1 MAQAQPLTGMT
12 AQQLHDLIVN
22 TVNTAVGNLTL
33 PPGPQGQQG
42 PAGNDGQDGR
52 DGIDG
57 RDGTNAAGGSGGPP
71 RWNPGELGF
80 FDPNYDGKSVS
91 TGSAIEH
98 AGKETYFRDVHLFID
113 RAKDIAAIKEAK
125 TVREN
130 LWMSLRGT
138 ALEWWTAEMS
148 PAEKRLT
155 ILGDSVDEW
164 STLLIARFKEPSNVA
179 IDAVLRERY
188 SLRDANSKR
197 EPREYAQKILRSA
210 KDAGMSIVKTQLDI
224 VYNGIDLELRRDIKK
239 PGADATVNSFL
250 KELDECKHEW
260 WAYASRHGKN
270 AGAAGSQASR
280 QQNRAADNRG
290 NYNQFPRQQG
300 PGYGQQSYGQQSYG
314 RQPFQPYYQP
324 YYQSS
329 SSRQFNSPN
338 AYSNNQPQ
346 QYGQSSNAPRQGLP
360 APRQPLQITAPST
373 SDSTTRSQSSTAP
386 RNQGFPRSQGSGFQ
400 RGRQTSWQPRNAGGF
415 RQKAYHASTEEDGEE
430 NTHSQDDGNDDEESY
445 HNDHDESSHGD
456 FGNDNLEQD
465 SFEQPENYFTAAE
478 ALPAIH
484 ACRGCDQSF
493 QSRNA
498 LFRHLKEAW
507 QSPEAHV
514 CIPEAQ
520 VVTTEAQSGTPK
532 VIESSSKASAT
543 PGYAFRGYHYARAQ
557 LKSSPDAA
565 EAMPGCLDTGAGI
578 TLLDRLQRTKHFP
591 DSEISKMSSPIRVRG
606 LGNTMHTTDEFVTVT
621 TYSEGELPDGSR
633 AVAKMTMEAH
643 LVDDL
648 KANMLIG
655 NDVLTAQKIKL
666 DPGSGMMTIGSC
678 QNLTAKIDVIT
689 KDNSRFKRTIRSQ
702 GTVVIPAMS
711 TVSVPVTYRGTIP
724 EDRDFLFEPQCKQDL
739 GHDGGVYAHVVDSSL
754 SFVQLSNTTDH
765 PTQITRRTRLGSVVE
780 FGQEG
785 GCYLAE
791 PEAAPLAAGGWMS
804 RKPKQ
809 SWKSRIA
816 KALMTVAATAA
827 TAATVYTASGSSA
840 SDKNAS
846 PTTVDPSL
854 EHVLPNG
861 ITVYGSQEEASQI
874 AAVAQEFPEI
884 WTDRGTTVDIPENE
898 WMPIHLK
905 PDAVPKPS
913 RVYPV
918 GKKDRDIIDET
929 FNEMHE
935 HGKLEWVTQPTKFSY
950 PCFVVWRDTPA
961 GRKGRVVI
969 DIRGLNK
976 IAETD
981 SYPMPLQSDLISAI
995 AGYRYITIVDAR
1007 GYFHQFLVKITDR
1020 DKLTIVSHR
1029 GQERSNVALMGYKGS
1044 PPYVQRQTDKM
1055 LRPFKDFTKAYV
1067 DDIIIFSHTLQEHLT
1082 HLRKVFS
1089 LFQEKRVSLSPR
1101 KSYLGYP
1108 SVNLLGQHVDSLGMA
1123 TSADKICAIKAIDF
1137 PRSLRDL
1144 EIYLGLTGWLR
1155 SSIHRYAQIVKPL
1168 QERKTKLTREL
1179 PTKDGSQAKG
1189 PARKQQSAKMH
1200 VNDPTEEEIQAYQQ
1214 LQAAFDSP
1222 IFLAHYDRIRRLYI
1236 DIDSS
1241 KSWGFAAMVY
1251 HVKGDPDIEKSAI
1264 PRTSVQPI
1272 MFLSKLLN
1280 EAEKGYWPTELEV
1293 AGIVWVVKKLRHMIE
1308 SSSVPPVI
1316 IYTDHSAAV
1325 PISRQTTLT
1334 TSSTD
1339 KLNLRLVRASQYL
1352 SGFELSIRHKAGK
1365 SNVVPDA
1372 LSRLPGNSDK
1382 GKSQEQS
1389 QEGILDVLYGH
1400 AVKKS
1405 DMSEEADAEIV
1416 YHITLVEMSDDFK
1429 SRLRKAYKEDDQWKR
1444 ILEMLSRN
1452 DTPGDPPAEIEK
1464 PGLRFKLRNDL
1475 IYYVSGDGRER
1486 LCIPQAMEKD
1496 VFHMA
1501 HDLSNHG
1508 GFHRS
1513 YDRLSSSVY
1522 IRQLSRRLR
1531 SYIMHCPD
1539 CQVFQTARH
1548 SPYGSLNPIVTPA
1561 IPFHTL
1567 AMDFVVELP
1576 EIDGHDV
1583 LLTMTD
1589 KFTKKVLLISGRNT
1603 WNAADWANV
1612 VIVALLER
1620 DWGIPRSFISDRDS
1634 KFMSAFWKAIFGKL
1648 QVSFLTSTAYHPQ
1661 TDGQSERTNQTV
1673 EIALRYYV
1681 SRDINWRQALPFISA
1696 ILNNSTN
1703 TATGFSPNELT
1714 YGFRV
1719 NDNVNLLEDLP
1730 PQDFEK
1736 LRLLKREAADEAISF
1751 ANAMSKHRYDGKH
1764 TPLSVKPGD
1773 KVYLR
1778 LHHGYKIA
1786 GEGNH
1791 KLHQQRAGPFEV
1803 LRKVGNLA
1811 YELKLSPIMKIHPVV
1826 SIAQLEP
1833 APPGEDPYHRPRP
1846 TEPPAVTDADRPPGS
1861 YELEKLLE
1869 RRINA
1874 RTGKPE
1880 YLVKWKDYGSHHNA
1894 WYKLED
1900 LDFAKDLID
1909 DYERKHNP
1917 SQQIPTKPSQQL
1929 LPPEQLSKLPE
1940 PPPQKK
1946 RLGRPRKL
1954 MPAQLPNPPPDQQL
1968 PKKTVGRPRKD
1979 PSSKPPP
1986 RLPDPLKQILPSQNQ
2001 SQELVLRRSGRTGS

>member
-1 MAQAQPLTGMT
+1 MT

-33 PPGPQGQQG
+33 PPGPQG

-52 DGIDG
+52 DGING

-155 ILGDSVDEW
+155 ILGDGVDEW

-188 SLRDANSKR
+188 SLRDAIARR

-270 AGAAGSQASR
+270 AGTAGSQASR
-280 QQNRAADNRG
+280 QQNRAADRG
-290 NYNQFPRQQG
+290 NYNQFSRQQG

-346 QYGQSSNAPRQGLP
+346 QYDRSSNVPPRQSLP

-386 RNQGFPRSQGSGFQ
+386 RNQGFQRGQGSGFQ
-400 RGRQTSWQPRNAGGF
+400 RGRQPRNYGGF

-430 NTHSQDDGNDDEESY
+430 NTHPQDDGNDEESY
-445 HNDHDESSHGD
+445 HNEHDGSSYD
-456 FGNDNLEQD
+456 DPGNETSEQD
-465 SFEQPENYFTAAE
+465 SFEHPETYFTAAE

-484 ACRGCDQSF
+484 TCRECKQSF

-498 LFRHLKEAW
+498 LFRHLKDAW
-507 QSPEAHV
+507 QSQEVHAAT
-514 CIPEAQ
+514 EAQ
-520 VVTTEAQSGTPK
+520 VVNTEAQSETQ
-532 VIESSSKASAT
+532 VIESTSKASAT
-543 PGYAFRGYHYARAQ
+543 PGYAFRGYHYARTR
-557 LKSSPDAA
+557 LKSSPDAK
-565 EAMPGCLDTGAGI
+565 EAMPGCVDTGAGI

-621 TYSEGELPDGSR
+621 TYSEGELPDGSK
-633 AVAKMTMEAH
+633 AVAKMVMEAH

-666 DPGSGMMTIGSC
+666 DPGNGTMTIGSC
-678 QNLTAKIDVIT
+678 QNLSTKIEVIT
-689 KDNSRFKRTIRSQ
+689 KDNPGFKRTVRSK

-754 SFVQLSNTTDH
+754 SFVQLSNATNR
-765 PTQITRRTRLGSVVE
+765 PAQITRRTRLGSVIE
-780 FGQEG
+780 FGEE

-791 PEAAPLAAGGWMS
+791 PEAAPLAAGGWIS
-804 RKPKQ
+804 RRPKQ

-827 TAATVYTASGSSA
+827 TAYTASASSSSEVPA
-840 SDKNAS
+840 SNSAAPAIS
-846 PTTVDPSL
+846 APTATSVNPLL
-854 EHVLPNG
+854 EHILPNG

-874 AAVAQEFPEI
+874 ASVAQEFPEI

-905 PDAVPKPS
+905 PDAVSKPS

-950 PCFVVWRDTPA
+950 PCFVVWRDTPT

-1007 GYFHQFLVKITDR
+1007 GYFHQFLVKVLDR

-1055 LRPFKDFTKAYV
+1055 LRPFQDFAKAYV
-1067 DDIIIFSHTLQEHLT
+1067 DDIIIFSHTLQEHLI
-1082 HLRKVFS
+1082 HLRKIFS
-1089 LFQEKRVSLSPR
+1089 LFQEKRVSLSPK

-1123 TSADKICAIKAIDF
+1123 TSADKIRAIKALNF

-1179 PTKDGSQAKG
+1179 PTKDGSQPKG
-1189 PARKQQSAKMH
+1189 PARKHQSAKMH
-1200 VNDPTEEEIQAYQQ
+1200 VDNPTQEEIQAYRQ

-1222 IFLAHYDRIRRLYI
+1222 IFLAHYDRTRRLYI

-1251 HVKGDPDIEKSAI
+1251 HVKGDPENCEKSAI

-1272 MFLSKLLN
+1272 LFLSKLLN

-1352 SGFELSIRHKAGK
+1352 SSFDLSVRHKTGK

-1372 LSRLPGNSDK
+1372 LSRLPSNSSVSGSPK
-1382 GKSQEQS
+1382 S

-1400 AVKKS
+1400 AV
-1405 DMSEEADAEIV
+1405 EILEPDPGNTDTEV
-1416 YHITLVEMSDDFK
+1416 IYHITLVEMSDDFK
-1429 SRLRKAYKEDDQWKR
+1429 SRLRKAYKEDEQWRR

-1452 DTPGDPPAEIEK
+1452 DTPGDPPAESDQPAESEK
-1464 PGLRFKLRNDL
+1464 PGLRFKLRNDMV
-1475 IYYVSGDGRER
+1475 YYVSGDGRER
-1486 LCIPQAMEKD
+1486 LCIPQALEKE

-1531 SYIMHCPD
+1531 NYIMHCPD

-1589 KFTKKVLLISGRNT
+1589 KFTKKVLLVSGRNT

-1634 KFMSAFWKAIFGKL
+1634 KFMSTFWKAIFGKL

-1673 EIALRYYV
+1673 EIALRYYISNDV
-1681 SRDINWRQALPFISA
+1681 NWRQALPFISA
-1696 ILNNSTN
+1696 ILNNSTSSV
-1703 TATGFSPNELT
+1703 TGFAPNELT

-1719 NDNVNLLEDLP
+1719 NDNVNLLENLDLP

-1833 APPGEDPYHRPRP
+1833 VPPGEDPYHRPRP

-1861 YELEKLLE
+1861 YELEKLVE
-1869 RRINA
+1869 RRVNV
-1874 RTGKPE
+1874 RTGKAE

-1900 LDFAKDLID
+1900 LDFARDLVA
-1909 DYERKHNP
+1909 DYDKKHGNP
-1917 SQQIPTKPSQQL
+1917 NLSKAKQQL
-1929 LPPEQLSKLPE
+1929 LPPPQLPKPPKTQKTLPE
-1940 PPPQKK
+1940 LPLQKK
-1946 RLGRPRKL
+1946 RPGRPRKL
-1954 MPAQLPNPPPDQQL
+1954 MPPAQIPDLPPKQQS
-1968 PKKTVGRPRKD
+1968 PKKAVGRPRKTETQQHN
-1979 PSSKPPP
+1979 
-1986 RLPDPLKQILPSQNQ
+1986 LPKQILPNQ
-2001 SQELVLRRSGRTGS
+2001 SQELVLRRSSRTGS